1 MGPAQESFDVRHSII
16 TGVGIRDQVSIKTL
30 KQFPGILTAPA
41 AGIKE
46 KCCLDLFASCTAHDP
61 HKGFAAWKF
70 PFFLIAL
77 DPDLIHMEQPVFQQF
92 LMKSSSRPVPAIP
105 DCILS
110 PSSPC
115 CFWKVPVPAG
125 TSLL

>member
-1 MGPAQESFDVRHSII
+1 MRFPFFRN
-16 TGVGIRDQVSIKTL
+16 RDSVKN
-30 KQFPGILTAPA
+30 GILISIRRTGDGFHPGLFTA

-77 DPDLIHMEQPVFQQF
+77 DPGLIHMEQPAFQQF
-92 LMKSSSRPVPAIP
+92 LMNPPVDRFQPFLTA
-105 DCILS
+105 S
-110 PSSPC
+110 YH
-115 CFWKVPVPAG
+115 PV
-125 TSLL
+125 TIKLKK

>member
-16 TGVGIRDQVSIKTL
+16 TRVGIRDQVSIKTL

-77 DPDLIHMEQPVFQQF
+77 DPGLIHMEQPAFQQF
-92 LMKSSSRPVPAIP
+92 LMNPPVDRFQPFLTA
-105 DCILS
+105 S
-110 PSSPC
+110 YH
-115 CFWKVPVPAG
+115 PV
-125 TSLL
+125 TIKLKK